1 MTQTRTPSLDTHD
14 ERPRRSHSGTLGW
27 DTNKR
32 LIAGHVRER
41 GSDHVNVPTAPGAG
55 HEEPV
60 FPWDHADFRHHV
72 LRLVREYV
80 PAIMEELHTIADR
93 SDLVLSPRALFEYQI
108 RPDIDAC
115 ATRWPLEKPWL
126 TRTMHRT
133 VRWWHL
139 SPAMRAHRQWAPV
152 LPENG
157 WGSRRS
163 WRRRK
168 AIQYRGF
175 KPTPTSKIQEA
186 ELFHWWARYHLRHER
201 YETIA
206 SDPHPHRQATVRI
219 AVRRLVRELDLPL
232 RKGRPGRPRTRQI

>member
-32 LIAGHVRER
+32 LMAGHVRER

-60 FPWDHADFRHHV
+60 FPWSRADFRHHV

-115 ATRWPLEKPWL
+115 ATRWRLEKPWI
-126 TRTMHRT
+126 TRTLHRT
-133 VRWWHL
+133 VRVWRQA
-139 SPAMRAHRQWAPV
+139 PAMRDHRQWAPV

-163 WRRRK
+163 RRRRK

-175 KPTPTSKIQEA
+175 RPTPTSKIQEA

-201 YETIA
+201 YKTIA
-206 SDPHPHRQATVRI
+206 GDPTGTD
-219 AVRRLVRELDLPL
+219 AVRMAVGRLVRELDLPL

>member
-32 LIAGHVRER
+32 LMAGHVRER

-60 FPWDHADFRHHV
+60 FPWSRADFRHHV

-80 PAIMEELHTIADR
+80 PAIMEELHTIADLR
-93 SDLVLSPRALFEYQI
+93 DPDQI

-115 ATRWPLEKPWL
+115 ATRWQLEKPWI

-133 VRWWHL
+133 VRFW
-139 SPAMRAHRQWAPV
+139 PRAPIMRDSRQWAPV

-201 YETIA
+201 YGTIA
-206 SDPHPHRQATVRI
+206 GDPTRQATVRM
-219 AVRRLVRELDLPL
+219 AVGRLVRELDLPL

>member
-14 ERPRRSHSGTLGW
+14 ERPRRSHAGALGR
-27 DTNKR
+27 DTNTR
-32 LIAGHVRER
+32 VMAGHVRER
-41 GSDHVNVPTAPGAG
+41 GSDPVNVPTALGVDQK
-55 HEEPV
+55 EPE
-60 FPWDHADFRHHV
+60 FPWSRADFRNHV
-72 LRLVREYV
+72 LRLVNEYV
-80 PAIMEELHTIADR
+80 PAIMEELHTIADLR
-93 SDLVLSPRALFEYQI
+93 DPDQI
-108 RPDIDAC
+108 RRAIEAC
-115 ATRWPLEKPWL
+115 ARRWQLDKPWI

-133 VRWWHL
+133 VRYWNY
-139 SPAMRAHRQWAPV
+139 SPNMRASGQWAPV

-186 ELFHWWARYHLRHER
+186 ELFHWWVRYHLLHES
-201 YETIA
+201 YETIGG
-206 SDPHPHRQATVRI
+206 DPTRQA
-219 AVRRLVRELDLPL
+219 AVRMAVSRLVRELDLPL